1 MFSITTELPIYYSVL
16 CILLGVIYAYFLYR
30 KNRFFS
36 KKLTTVLFVFRALV
50 VSVLFFLL
58 LNPLSSVTET
68 IEERP
73 IIILSQDAS
82 VSTSSDSSD
91 YQNLINLK
99 NKLSSDF
106 DVITYNYSDQIKEG
120 FTTDKTGNST
130 NISHLLDEVDLKYS
144 GRNLTGVVLSW
155 DGLYNQ
161 GSNPLSHKIAKSI
174 PFYTIPLGDTSV
186 LKDVRISEIQHN
198 EISFLGNTAP
208 VKVNIQTEKCKGEY
222 ITIKLFS
229 EWKLIESKKIKINSN
244 SEFIKTNFTIKN
256 SSLGLHK
263 YKVVVSSVS
272 NEKSIENNSRSFY
285 VEVLDSKYKIL
296 ILYDAIHPDISAI
309 KSVLDKNKNYEIEKE
324 KLSEFNSNYD
334 KYNLVIYFAFSD
346 NKLEK
351 LEKLKSSDVSLLL
364 LVGPNSVSKL
374 NYLYPSGKVV
384 GKNKSQEVTASYNAD
399 FSKFN
404 VSTNL
409 QNYLTD
415 LPPLLAPFGTYNQ
428 SLTSEIVLY
437 QKIGLYTTEKPLIIV
452 DNNSEKKYSV
462 VYSEGLW
469 KWKINDRNNNNLH
482 QNFDELFSKI
492 AQFLLIKEDKSRF
505 RINYDKKIIQG
516 KDMNFFAEY
525 YNENYELNN
534 EKDVSLHIKNKDGV
548 IDDYVF
554 SKNTNSSYFL
564 KVSSRSEG
572 SYSFTAK
579 YNNSEQI
586 VKGEFTILPKQ
597 IESKTNTANHQIL
610 YQLSTESNAHM
621 FDNFNADQIVDTLKN
636 NPLNKTLLHTSEK
649 VKSVINIKWILILIL
664 LFILIEMVV
673 RRYNG
678 TY

>member
-16 CILLGVIYAYFLYR
+16 CILLGVVYAYFLYR
-30 KNRFFS
+30 RNKFLS
-36 KKLTTVLFVFRALV
+36 KKLTALLFVFRALV
-50 VSVLFFLL
+50 VSVLSFLL
-58 LNPLSSVTET
+58 LNPLSSVTNT
-68 IEERP
+68 IEKRP
-73 IIILSQDAS
+73 IIILAQDAS
-82 VSTSSDSSD
+82 FSTFSDSSD

-120 FTTDKTGNST
+120 FTTDKTGSST
-130 NISHLLDEVDLKYS
+130 NISQLLEEVDLKYS

-309 KSVLDKNKNYEIEKE
+309 KSVLDKNKNYEIVKE

-346 NKLEK
+346 NKLEE

-374 NYLYPSGKVV
+374 NYLYPSGKIV
-384 GKNKSQEVTASYNAD
+384 GKNKSQEVTASYNSD

-428 SLTSEIVLY
+428 SLTSEIILY

-469 KWKINDRNNNNLH
+469 KWKINDRNDNNLH
-482 QNFDELFSKI
+482 QNFDELFSKM

-534 EKDVSLHIKNKDGV
+534 EKDVSLHIRNKDGV

-564 KVSSRSEG
+564 KLSSRSEG

>member
-73 IIILSQDAS
+73 IIILAQDAS
-82 VSTSSDSSD
+82 VSTSLDSSD

-120 FTTDKTGNST
+120 FTTDKTGSST
-130 NISHLLDEVDLKYS
+130 NISQLLDEVDLKHS

-186 LKDVRISEIQHN
+186 LKDVRISDIQHN

-229 EWKLIESKKIKINSN
+229 EGKLIESKKLKINSN
-244 SEFIKTNFTIKN
+244 SEFVKTDFTIKN

-428 SLTSEIVLY
+428 SLNSEIVLY

-548 IDDYVF
+548 IYDYVF

-564 KVSSRSEG
+564 RVSSLSEG
-572 SYSFTAK
+572 SYSFIAE

-597 IESKTNTANHQIL
+597 IESKISTANHQIL
-610 YQLSTESNAHM
+610 YQLSTESNAQM
-621 FDNFNADQIVDTLKN
+621 FDDFNIDQIVETLKN

>member
-68 IEERP
+68 IDERP

-82 VSTSSDSSD
+82 VSTSLDSSD

-106 DVITYNYSDQIKEG
+106 DVITYNYSDQINEG
-120 FTTDKTGNST
+120 FTTDKTGSST
-130 NISHLLDEVDLKYS
+130 NISQLLDEIDLKYS

-229 EWKLIESKKIKINSN
+229 EEKLIERKKLKITSN
-244 SEFIKTNFTIKN
+244 SEFFKTDFTIKN

-285 VEVLDSKYKIL
+285 VEVLDSKYNIL

-324 KLSEFNSNYD
+324 KISNFNSNYD

-351 LEKLKSSDVSLLL
+351 LEKIKSSDVSLLL

-374 NYLYPSGKVV
+374 NYLYPSGKVD

-437 QKIGLYTTEKPLIIV
+437 QKIGLYNTEKPLIIV

-516 KDMNFFAEY
+516 KEMNFFAEY

-534 EKDVSLHIKNKDGV
+534 DKEVSLHIKNKDGV
-548 IDDYVF
+548 IYDYVF

-564 KVSSRSEG
+564 IVSSLSED
-572 SYSFTAK
+572 SYSFIAK

-597 IESKTNTANHQIL
+597 IESKISTANHQIL
-610 YQLSTESNAHM
+610 YQLSTESNAYM
-621 FDNFNADQIVDTLKN
+621 FDKFNTDQIVETLKN

>member
-16 CILLGVIYAYFLYR
+16 CILLGVVYAYFLYR
-30 KNRFFS
+30 RNKFLS
-36 KKLTTVLFVFRALV
+36 KKLTALLFVFRALV
-50 VSVLFFLL
+50 VSVLSFLL
-58 LNPLSSVTET
+58 LNPLSSVTNT
-68 IEERP
+68 IEKRP
-73 IIILSQDAS
+73 IIILAQDAS
-82 VSTSSDSSD
+82 FSTFSDSSD

-161 GSNPLSHKIAKSI
+161 GSNPLSHKISKSI

-309 KSVLDKNKNYEIEKE
+309 KSVLDKNKNYEIVKE

-346 NKLEK
+346 NKLEE

-374 NYLYPSGKVV
+374 NYLYPSGKIV
-384 GKNKSQEVTASYNAD
+384 GKNKSQEVTASYNSD

-428 SLTSEIVLY
+428 SLTSEIILY

-469 KWKINDRNNNNLH
+469 KWKINDRNDNNLH
-482 QNFDELFSKI
+482 QNFDELFSKM

-548 IDDYVF
+548 IYDYVF

-564 KVSSRSEG
+564 RVSSLSEG
-572 SYSFTAK
+572 SYNFTAK

-597 IESKTNTANHQIL
+597 IESKINTANHQIL
-610 YQLSTESNAHM
+610 YQLSTESNAQM
-621 FDNFNADQIVDTLKN
+621 FDNFNTDQIVDTLKN

>member
-16 CILLGVIYAYFLYR
+16 CILLGVVYAYFLYR
-30 KNRFFS
+30 RNKFLS
-36 KKLTTVLFVFRALV
+36 KKLTALLFVFRALV
-50 VSVLFFLL
+50 VSVLSFLL
-58 LNPLSSVTET
+58 LNPLSSVTNT
-68 IEERP
+68 IEKRP
-73 IIILSQDAS
+73 IIILAQDAS
-82 VSTSSDSSD
+82 FSTFSDSSD

-309 KSVLDKNKNYEIEKE
+309 KSVLDKNKNYEIVKE

-346 NKLEK
+346 NKLEE

-374 NYLYPSGKVV
+374 NYLYPSGKIV
-384 GKNKSQEVTASYNAD
+384 GKNKSQEVTASYNSD

-428 SLTSEIVLY
+428 SLTSEIILY

-469 KWKINDRNNNNLH
+469 KWKINDRNDNNLH
-482 QNFDELFSKI
+482 QNFDELFSKM

-516 KDMNFFAEY
+516 KEMNFFAEY
-525 YNENYELNN
+525 YNENYEL
-534 EKDVSLHIKNKDGV
+534 
-548 IDDYVF
+548 
-554 SKNTNSSYFL
+554 
-564 KVSSRSEG
+564 
-572 SYSFTAK
+572 
-579 YNNSEQI
+579 
-586 VKGEFTILPKQ
+586 
-597 IESKTNTANHQIL
+597 
-610 YQLSTESNAHM
+610 
-621 FDNFNADQIVDTLKN
+621 
-636 NPLNKTLLHTSEK
+636 
-649 VKSVINIKWILILIL
+649 
-664 LFILIEMVV
+664 
-673 RRYNG
+673 
-678 TY
+678 

>member
-1 MFSITTELPIYYSVL
+1 
-16 CILLGVIYAYFLYR
+16 
-30 KNRFFS
+30 
-36 KKLTTVLFVFRALV
+36 
-50 VSVLFFLL
+50 
-58 LNPLSSVTET
+58 
-68 IEERP
+68 
-73 IIILSQDAS
+73 
-82 VSTSSDSSD
+82 
-91 YQNLINLK
+91 
-99 NKLSSDF
+99 
-106 DVITYNYSDQIKEG
+106 
-120 FTTDKTGNST
+120 
-130 NISHLLDEVDLKYS
+130 
-144 GRNLTGVVLSW
+144 
-155 DGLYNQ
+155 
-161 GSNPLSHKIAKSI
+161 
-174 PFYTIPLGDTSV
+174 
-186 LKDVRISEIQHN
+186 
-198 EISFLGNTAP
+198 
-208 VKVNIQTEKCKGEY
+208 
-222 ITIKLFS
+222 
-229 EWKLIESKKIKINSN
+229 
-244 SEFIKTNFTIKN
+244 
-256 SSLGLHK
+256 
-263 YKVVVSSVS
+263 
-272 NEKSIENNSRSFY
+272 
-285 VEVLDSKYKIL
+285 
-296 ILYDAIHPDISAI
+296 DISAI

-324 KLSEFNSNYD
+324 KLSDFNSNYD

-364 LVGPNSVSKL
+364 LVGPNSVSTL

-384 GKNKSQEVTASYNAD
+384 GKNKNQEVTASYNTD

-415 LPPLLAPFGTYNQ
+415 LPPLLAPFGDYNQ
-428 SLTSEIVLY
+428 SLTSEILLY
-437 QKIGLYTTEKPLIIV
+437 QKIGLYTTAKPLIIV
-452 DNNSEKKYSV
+452 DNNSERKYSV

-469 KWKINDRNNNNLH
+469 KWKINDRNDNNLH
-482 QNFDELFSKI
+482 QNFEELFSKI
-492 AQFLLIKEDKSRF
+492 TQFLLIKEDKSRF

-621 FDNFNADQIVDTLKN
+621 FDDFNTDQIVDTLKN

>member
-120 FTTDKTGNST
+120 FTTDKTGSST
-130 NISHLLDEVDLKYS
+130 NISQLLDEVDLKYS

-186 LKDVRISEIQHN
+186 LKDVRISDIQHN

-229 EWKLIESKKIKINSN
+229 EGKLIESNKIKINSN

-272 NEKSIENNSRSFY
+272 NEKSIENNSRSLY
-285 VEVLDSKYKIL
+285 VVVLDSKYKIL

-324 KLSEFNSNYD
+324 KLSDFNSNYD

-351 LEKLKSSDVSLLL
+351 LERLKKSDVSLLL

-374 NYLYPSGKVV
+374 NYLYPSGKIV
-384 GKNKSQEVTASYNAD
+384 GKNKSQEVTASYNSD

-415 LPPLLAPFGTYNQ
+415 LPPILAPFGTYNQ
-428 SLTSEIVLY
+428 SLTSEIILY

-469 KWKINDRNNNNLH
+469 KWKINDRNDNNLH

-516 KDMNFFAEY
+516 KDMNFFSEY

-548 IDDYVF
+548 IYDYVF

-564 KVSSRSEG
+564 KVSSLLEG

-597 IESKTNTANHQIL
+597 IESKISTANHQIL

-621 FDNFNADQIVDTLKN
+621 FDNFNTDQIVDTLKN

>member
-82 VSTSSDSSD
+82 VSTSLDSSD

-106 DVITYNYSDQIKEG
+106 DVITYNYSDQINEG
-120 FTTDKTGNST
+120 FTTDKTGSST
-130 NISHLLDEVDLKYS
+130 NISQLLDEIDLKYS

-229 EWKLIESKKIKINSN
+229 EEKLIERKKLKITSN
-244 SEFIKTNFTIKN
+244 SEFFKTDFTIKN

-285 VEVLDSKYKIL
+285 VEVLDSKYNIL

-324 KLSEFNSNYD
+324 KISNFNSNYD

-351 LEKLKSSDVSLLL
+351 LEKIKSSDVSLLL

-374 NYLYPSGKVV
+374 NYLYPSGKVD

-437 QKIGLYTTEKPLIIV
+437 QKIGLYNTEKPLIIV

-516 KDMNFFAEY
+516 KEMNFFAEY

-534 EKDVSLHIKNKDGV
+534 DKEVSLHIKNKDGV
-548 IDDYVF
+548 IYDYVF

-564 KVSSRSEG
+564 IVSSLSEG
-572 SYSFTAK
+572 SYSFIAK

-597 IESKTNTANHQIL
+597 IESKISTANHQIL
-610 YQLSTESNAHM
+610 YQLSTESNAYM
-621 FDNFNADQIVDTLKN
+621 FDKFNTDQIVETLKN

>member
-73 IIILSQDAS
+73 IIILAQDAS
-82 VSTSSDSSD
+82 VSTSLDSSD

-120 FTTDKTGNST
+120 FTTDKTGSST
-130 NISHLLDEVDLKYS
+130 NISQLLDEVDLKHS

-229 EWKLIESKKIKINSN
+229 EEKLIEHKKLKINSN
-244 SEFIKTNFTIKN
+244 SEFVKTDFTIKN

-324 KLSEFNSNYD
+324 KLSDFNSNYD

-415 LPPLLAPFGTYNQ
+415 LPPLLSPFGTYNQ
-428 SLTSEIVLY
+428 SLNSEIVLY

-469 KWKINDRNNNNLH
+469 KWKINDRNDNNLH

-548 IDDYVF
+548 IYDYVF

-564 KVSSRSEG
+564 RVSSLSEG
-572 SYSFTAK
+572 SYSFIAE

-597 IESKTNTANHQIL
+597 IESKISTANHQIL

-621 FDNFNADQIVDTLKN
+621 FDNFNTDQIVDTLKN

>member
-16 CILLGVIYAYFLYR
+16 CILLGVVYAYFLYR
-30 KNRFFS
+30 RNKFLS
-36 KKLTTVLFVFRALV
+36 KKLTALLFVFRALV
-50 VSVLFFLL
+50 VSVLSFLL
-58 LNPLSSVTET
+58 LNPLSSVTNT
-68 IEERP
+68 IEKRP
-73 IIILSQDAS
+73 IIILAQDAS
-82 VSTSSDSSD
+82 FSTFSDSSD

-285 VEVLDSKYKIL
+285 VEVLDSKYKTL

-374 NYLYPSGKVV
+374 NYLYPSGKIV
-384 GKNKSQEVTASYNAD
+384 GKNKSQEVTASYNSD

-428 SLTSEIVLY
+428 SLTSEIILY

-469 KWKINDRNNNNLH
+469 KWKINDRNDNNLH
-482 QNFDELFSKI
+482 QNFDELFSKM

-516 KDMNFFAEY
+516 KEMNFFAEY

-534 EKDVSLHIKNKDGV
+534 DKEVSLHIKNKDGV
-548 IDDYVF
+548 IYDYVF

-564 KVSSRSEG
+564 KVSSLLEG

-597 IESKTNTANHQIL
+597 IESKISTANHQIL
-610 YQLSTESNAHM
+610 YQLSTESNAQM
-621 FDNFNADQIVDTLKN
+621 FDDFNTDQIVNTLKN

-664 LFILIEMVV
+664 LFISIEMVV

>member
-30 KNRFFS
+30 KNKFFS
-36 KKLTTVLFVFRALV
+36 KKLTTVLFIFRALV
-50 VSVLFFLL
+50 VSVLSFLL

-73 IIILSQDAS
+73 IIILAQDAS
-82 VSTSSDSSD
+82 FSTSSDSSD

-120 FTTDKTGNST
+120 FTTDKTGSST
-130 NISHLLDEVDLKYS
+130 NISQLLDEVDLKYS

-229 EWKLIESKKIKINSN
+229 EGKLIESKKIKINSN

-346 NKLEK
+346 NKLEE

-374 NYLYPSGKVV
+374 NYLYPSGKIV
-384 GKNKSQEVTASYNAD
+384 GKNKSQEVTASYNSD

-428 SLTSEIVLY
+428 SLNSEIVLY
-437 QKIGLYTTEKPLIIV
+437 QKVGLYSTEKPLIIV

-469 KWKINDRNNNNLH
+469 KWKINDRNDNNLH

-534 EKDVSLHIKNKDGV
+534 NKEVSLHIKNKDGV
-548 IDDYVF
+548 IYDYVF

-564 KVSSRSEG
+564 RVSSLSEG
-572 SYSFTAK
+572 FYSFIAK

-597 IESKTNTANHQIL
+597 IESKISTANHQIL

-621 FDNFNADQIVDTLKN
+621 FDNFNTDQIVDTLKN

>member
-1 MFSITTELPIYYSVL
+1 MFSITTELPIYYSLL
-16 CILLGVIYAYFLYR
+16 CILLGVLYAYFLYR
-30 KNRFFS
+30 KNQFFS
-36 KKLTTVLFVFRALV
+36 KQLTTVLFIFRALV

-82 VSTSSDSSD
+82 VSTSSDSFD

-106 DVITYNYSDQIKEG
+106 EVITYNYSDQIKEG
-120 FTTDKTGNST
+120 FTTDKTGTST
-130 NISHLLDEVDLKYS
+130 NVSQLLDEVDLKYS
-144 GRNLTGVVLSW
+144 GRNLAGVVLSW

-186 LKDVRISEIQHN
+186 LKDVRISEIQYN

-229 EWKLIESKKIKINSN
+229 EGKLIESKKLKINSN

-256 SSLGLHK
+256 SSLGLNK

-296 ILYDAIHPDISAI
+296 ILYDAIHPDIASV

-415 LPPLLAPFGTYNQ
+415 LPPLLSPFGTYNK
-428 SLTSEIVLY
+428 SLTSEIILH

-469 KWKINDRNNNNLH
+469 KWKINDRNDNNLH

-505 RINYDKKIIQG
+505 RVNYDKKIIQG
-516 KDMNFFAEY
+516 KDMNFFSEY

-548 IDDYVF
+548 IYDYVF

-564 KVSSRSEG
+564 KVSSLSEG
-572 SYSFTAK
+572 SYNFTAK

-586 VKGEFTILPKQ
+586 IKGEFTILPKK
-597 IESKTNTANHQIL
+597 IESKINTANHQIL
-610 YQLSTESNAHM
+610 YQLSAESNAQM
-621 FDNFNADQIVDTLKN
+621 FDDFNTDQIVDTLKN

-649 VKSVINIKWILILIL
+649 VKSVINIKLILIIIL

>member
-120 FTTDKTGNST
+120 FTIDKTGSST
-130 NISHLLDEVDLKYS
+130 NISQLLDEVDLKYS

-229 EWKLIESKKIKINSN
+229 EGKLIERKKLKINSN
-244 SEFIKTNFTIKN
+244 SEFVKTDFIIKN

-324 KLSEFNSNYD
+324 KLSDFNSNYD

-374 NYLYPSGKVV
+374 NYLYPSGKIV
-384 GKNKSQEVTASYNAD
+384 GKNKSQEVTSSYNAD

-534 EKDVSLHIKNKDGV
+534 DKEVSLHIKNKDGV
-548 IDDYVF
+548 LYDYLF

-564 KVSSRSEG
+564 RVSSLSEG
-572 SYSFTAK
+572 SYNFTAK
-579 YNNSEQI
+579 HNNSEQI

-610 YQLSTESNAHM
+610 YQLSTESNAQM
-621 FDNFNADQIVDTLKN
+621 FDDFNIDQIVDILKN

-678 TY
+678 AY

>member
-82 VSTSSDSSD
+82 VSTSLDSSD

-106 DVITYNYSDQIKEG
+106 DVITYNYSDQINEG
-120 FTTDKTGNST
+120 FTTDKTGSST
-130 NISHLLDEVDLKYS
+130 NISQLLDEIDLKYS

-229 EWKLIESKKIKINSN
+229 EEKLIESKKLKITSN
-244 SEFIKTNFTIKN
+244 SEFFKTDFTIKN

-285 VEVLDSKYKIL
+285 VEVLDSKYNIL

-324 KLSEFNSNYD
+324 KISNFNSNYD

-351 LEKLKSSDVSLLL
+351 LEKIKSSDVSLLL

-374 NYLYPSGKVV
+374 NYLYPSGKVD

-437 QKIGLYTTEKPLIIV
+437 QKIGLYNTEKPLIIV

-516 KDMNFFAEY
+516 KEMNFFAEY

-534 EKDVSLHIKNKDGV
+534 DKEVSLHIKNKDGV
-548 IDDYVF
+548 IYDYVF

-564 KVSSRSEG
+564 IVSSLSEG
-572 SYSFTAK
+572 SYSFIAK

-597 IESKTNTANHQIL
+597 IESKISTANHQIL
-610 YQLSTESNAHM
+610 YQLSTESNAYM
-621 FDNFNADQIVDTLKN
+621 FDKFNTDQIVETLKN

>member
-30 KNRFFS
+30 KNRFFN

-106 DVITYNYSDQIKEG
+106 DVITYNYSDQLKEG
-120 FTTDKTGNST
+120 FTTDKTGSST
-130 NISHLLDEVDLKYS
+130 NISQLLDEVDLKYS
-144 GRNLTGVVLSW
+144 ERNLTGVVLSS

-161 GSNPLSHKIAKSI
+161 GSNPLFHKIAKSV

-208 VKVNIQTEKCKGEY
+208 VQVNIQTEKCKGEN

-229 EWKLIESKKIKINSN
+229 EGKLIESKKLKINSN

-256 SSLGLHK
+256 RSLGLHK

-272 NEKSIENNSRSFY
+272 NEKSIENNSRYFY

-324 KLSEFNSNYD
+324 KLSDFNSNYD

-384 GKNKSQEVTASYNAD
+384 GKNKNQEVTASYNTD

-415 LPPLLAPFGTYNQ
+415 LPPLLAPFGDYNQ
-428 SLTSEIVLY
+428 SLTSEILLY
-437 QKIGLYTTEKPLIIV
+437 QKIGLYTTAKPLIIV
-452 DNNSEKKYSV
+452 DNNSERKYSV

-469 KWKINDRNNNNLH
+469 KWKINDRNDNNLH
-482 QNFDELFSKI
+482 QNFEELFSKI
-492 AQFLLIKEDKSRF
+492 TQFLLIKEDKSRF

-516 KDMNFFAEY
+516 KDMNLFAEY

-621 FDNFNADQIVDTLKN
+621 FDDFNTDQIVDTLKN

>member
-1 MFSITTELPIYYSVL
+1 MFSITTESPIYYSVL

-30 KNRFFS
+30 KNKFFS

-73 IIILSQDAS
+73 IIILAQDAS

-120 FTTDKTGNST
+120 FTTDKTGSST
-130 NISHLLDEVDLKYS
+130 NISQLLDAVDLKYFR
-144 GRNLTGVVLSW
+144 RNLIGVVLSW

-229 EWKLIESKKIKINSN
+229 EEKLIERKKLKINSN

-272 NEKSIENNSRSFY
+272 NEKSVDNNSRSFY
-285 VEVLDSKYKIL
+285 VEVLDTRYKIL

-309 KSVLDKNKNYEIEKE
+309 KSVLDKNKNYEIEKD
-324 KLSEFNSNYD
+324 KLSDFNSNYD

-374 NYLYPSGKVV
+374 NYLYPSGNVV
-384 GKNKSQEVTASYNAD
+384 GKNKNQEVTASYNDD

-404 VSTNL
+404 VSTHL
-409 QNYLTD
+409 QKYLTD
-415 LPPLLAPFGTYNQ
+415 LPPLLAPFGTYNK
-428 SLTSEIVLY
+428 SLTSEIVLH
-437 QKIGLYTTEKPLIIV
+437 QKIGLVPTKKPLIIV

-469 KWKINDRNNNNLH
+469 KWKINDRNDNNLH

-492 AQFLLIKEDKSRF
+492 TQFLLIKEDKSRF

-564 KVSSRSEG
+564 KVSSRLEG

-610 YQLSTESNAHM
+610 YQLATESNAHM
-621 FDNFNADQIVDTLKN
+621 FDDFNTDQIVDTLKD

>member
-1 MFSITTELPIYYSVL
+1 
-16 CILLGVIYAYFLYR
+16 
-30 KNRFFS
+30 
-36 KKLTTVLFVFRALV
+36 
-50 VSVLFFLL
+50 
-58 LNPLSSVTET
+58 
-68 IEERP
+68 RP

-82 VSTSSDSSD
+82 VSTSLDSSD

-106 DVITYNYSDQIKEG
+106 DVITYNYSDQINEG
-120 FTTDKTGNST
+120 FTTDKTGSST
-130 NISHLLDEVDLKYS
+130 NISQLLDEIDLKYS

-229 EWKLIESKKIKINSN
+229 EEKLIERKKLKITSN
-244 SEFIKTNFTIKN
+244 SEFFKTDFTIKN

-285 VEVLDSKYKIL
+285 VEVLDSKYNIL

-324 KLSEFNSNYD
+324 KISNFNSNYD

-374 NYLYPSGKVV
+374 NYLYPSGKVD

-437 QKIGLYTTEKPLIIV
+437 QKIGLYNTEKPLIIV

-516 KDMNFFAEY
+516 KEMNFFAEY

-534 EKDVSLHIKNKDGV
+534 DKEVSLHIKNKDGV
-548 IDDYVF
+548 IYDYVF

-564 KVSSRSEG
+564 IVSSLSEG
-572 SYSFTAK
+572 SYSFIAK

-597 IESKTNTANHQIL
+597 IESKISTANHQIL

-621 FDNFNADQIVDTLKN
+621 FDKFNTDQIVETIKN

>member
-1 MFSITTELPIYYSVL
+1 M
-16 CILLGVIYAYFLYR
+16 
-30 KNRFFS
+30 
-36 KKLTTVLFVFRALV
+36 
-50 VSVLFFLL
+50 
-58 LNPLSSVTET
+58 
-68 IEERP
+68 
-73 IIILSQDAS
+73 
-82 VSTSSDSSD
+82 
-91 YQNLINLK
+91 
-99 NKLSSDF
+99 
-106 DVITYNYSDQIKEG
+106 
-120 FTTDKTGNST
+120 
-130 NISHLLDEVDLKYS
+130 LDT
-144 GRNLTGVVLSW
+144 R
-155 DGLYNQ
+155 
-161 GSNPLSHKIAKSI
+161 
-174 PFYTIPLGDTSV
+174 
-186 LKDVRISEIQHN
+186 
-198 EISFLGNTAP
+198 
-208 VKVNIQTEKCKGEY
+208 
-222 ITIKLFS
+222 
-229 EWKLIESKKIKINSN
+229 
-244 SEFIKTNFTIKN
+244 
-256 SSLGLHK
+256 
-263 YKVVVSSVS
+263 
-272 NEKSIENNSRSFY
+272 
-285 VEVLDSKYKIL
+285 YKIL

-309 KSVLDKNKNYEIEKE
+309 KSDLDKNKDYEIEKE
-324 KLSEFNSNYD
+324 KLSDFNSNYD
-334 KYNLVIYFAFSD
+334 KYNLVIYFAFSE

-384 GKNKSQEVTASYNAD
+384 GKNKSQEVTSSYNTD

-409 QNYLTD
+409 QKYLTD
-415 LPPLLAPFGTYNQ
+415 LPPLLAPFGTYNK
-428 SLTSEIVLY
+428 SLTSEIVLH
-437 QKIGLYTTEKPLIIV
+437 QKIGLVPTKKPLIIV

-469 KWKINDRNNNNLH
+469 KWKINDRNDNNLH

-534 EKDVSLHIKNKDGV
+534 NKEVSLHIKNKDGV
-548 IDDYVF
+548 IYDYVF

-564 KVSSRSEG
+564 KLSSRSEG

-610 YQLSTESNAHM
+610 YQLSTESNAQM
-621 FDNFNADQIVDTLKN
+621 FDDFNTDQIVSTLKN

-649 VKSVINIKWILILIL
+649 VESVINIKWILILIL

>member
-30 KNRFFS
+30 KNKFFS

-73 IIILSQDAS
+73 IIILAQDAS
-82 VSTSSDSSD
+82 FSTSSDSSD

-120 FTTDKTGNST
+120 FTTDKTGSST
-130 NISHLLDEVDLKYS
+130 NISQLLDEVDLKYFR
-144 GRNLTGVVLSW
+144 RNLTGVVLSW

-229 EWKLIESKKIKINSN
+229 EEKLIEHKKLKINSN
-244 SEFIKTNFTIKN
+244 SEFVKTDFTIKN

-324 KLSEFNSNYD
+324 KLSDFNSNYD

-516 KDMNFFAEY
+516 KDMNFFSEY

-534 EKDVSLHIKNKDGV
+534 DKEVSLHIKNKDGV
-548 IDDYVF
+548 IYDYVF

-564 KVSSRSEG
+564 RVSSLSEG
-572 SYSFTAK
+572 SYSFIAK
-579 YNNSEQI
+579 YNNSKQI

-597 IESKTNTANHQIL
+597 IESKISTANHQIL

-621 FDNFNADQIVDTLKN
+621 FDNFNTDQIVDTLKN

>member
-30 KNRFFS
+30 KNKFFS
-36 KKLTTVLFVFRALV
+36 KKLTAILFIFRALV
-50 VSVLFFLL
+50 VYVLAFLL
-58 LNPLSSVTET
+58 LNPLSSVTNT

-73 IIILSQDAS
+73 IIILAQDAS
-82 VSTSSDSSD
+82 VSTFSDSSD

-120 FTTDKTGNST
+120 FTTDKTGIST
-130 NISHLLDEVDLKYS
+130 NISQILDEVDLKYS

-198 EISFLGNTAP
+198 EISFLGNTSP
-208 VKVNIQTEKCKGEY
+208 VKVNIQTEKCKGEN

-229 EWKLIESKKIKINSN
+229 EGKLIESKKLKINSN
-244 SEFIKTNFTIKN
+244 SEFIKTNFIIKN

-285 VEVLDSKYKIL
+285 VEVLDTRYKIL

-309 KSVLDKNKNYEIEKE
+309 KSVLDKNKDYEIEKE

-374 NYLYPSGKVV
+374 NYLYPSGKVD
-384 GKNKSQEVTASYNAD
+384 GKNKSQEVTASYNTN

-437 QKIGLYTTEKPLIIV
+437 QKIGLYDTEKPLIIV

-469 KWKINDRNNNNLH
+469 KWKINDRNDNNLH
-482 QNFDELFSKI
+482 HNFDELFSNI

-516 KDMNFFAEY
+516 NEMNFFAEY

-534 EKDVSLHIKNKDGV
+534 DKEVSLHIKNKDGV
-548 IDDYVF
+548 IYDYVF

-564 KVSSRSEG
+564 KVSSLLEG

-597 IESKTNTANHQIL
+597 IESKINTANHQIL
-610 YQLSTESNAHM
+610 YQLSTESNAQM
-621 FDNFNADQIVDTLKN
+621 FDDFNTDQIVDTLKN

>member
-1 MFSITTELPIYYSVL
+1 M
-16 CILLGVIYAYFLYR
+16 
-30 KNRFFS
+30 
-36 KKLTTVLFVFRALV
+36 
-50 VSVLFFLL
+50 
-58 LNPLSSVTET
+58 
-68 IEERP
+68 
-73 IIILSQDAS
+73 
-82 VSTSSDSSD
+82 
-91 YQNLINLK
+91 
-99 NKLSSDF
+99 
-106 DVITYNYSDQIKEG
+106 
-120 FTTDKTGNST
+120 
-130 NISHLLDEVDLKYS
+130 
-144 GRNLTGVVLSW
+144 
-155 DGLYNQ
+155 
-161 GSNPLSHKIAKSI
+161 
-174 PFYTIPLGDTSV
+174 
-186 LKDVRISEIQHN
+186 
-198 EISFLGNTAP
+198 
-208 VKVNIQTEKCKGEY
+208 
-222 ITIKLFS
+222 
-229 EWKLIESKKIKINSN
+229 
-244 SEFIKTNFTIKN
+244 
-256 SSLGLHK
+256 
-263 YKVVVSSVS
+263 
-272 NEKSIENNSRSFY
+272 
-285 VEVLDSKYKIL
+285 DSKYNIL

-324 KLSEFNSNYD
+324 KISNFNSNYD

-351 LEKLKSSDVSLLL
+351 LEKINSSDVSLLL

-374 NYLYPSGKVV
+374 NYLYPSGKVD

-437 QKIGLYTTEKPLIIV
+437 QKIGLYNTEKPLIIV

-516 KDMNFFAEY
+516 KEMNFFAEY

-534 EKDVSLHIKNKDGV
+534 DKEVSLHIKNKDGV
-548 IDDYVF
+548 IYDYVF

-564 KVSSRSEG
+564 IVSSLSED
-572 SYSFTAK
+572 SYSFIAK

-597 IESKTNTANHQIL
+597 IESKISTANHQIL
-610 YQLSTESNAHM
+610 YQLSTESNAYM
-621 FDNFNADQIVDTLKN
+621 FDKFNTDQIVETLKN

>member
-16 CILLGVIYAYFLYR
+16 CILLGVVYAYFLYR
-30 KNRFFS
+30 RNKFLS
-36 KKLTTVLFVFRALV
+36 KKLTALLFVFRALV
-50 VSVLFFLL
+50 VSVLSFLL
-58 LNPLSSVTET
+58 LNPLSSVTNT
-68 IEERP
+68 IEKRP
-73 IIILSQDAS
+73 IIILAQDAS
-82 VSTSSDSSD
+82 FSTFSDSSD

-309 KSVLDKNKNYEIEKE
+309 KSVLDKNKNYEIVKE

-346 NKLEK
+346 NKLEE

-374 NYLYPSGKVV
+374 NYLYPSGKIV
-384 GKNKSQEVTASYNAD
+384 GKNKSQEVTASYNSD

-428 SLTSEIVLY
+428 SLTSEIILY

-482 QNFDELFSKI
+482 QNFDELFSKM

-516 KDMNFFAEY
+516 KEMNFFAEY

-564 KVSSRSEG
+564 KLSSRSEG

>member
-68 IEERP
+68 IDERP

-82 VSTSSDSSD
+82 VSTSLDSSD

-106 DVITYNYSDQIKEG
+106 DVITYNYSDQINEG
-120 FTTDKTGNST
+120 FTTDKTGSST
-130 NISHLLDEVDLKYS
+130 NISQLLDEIDLKYS

-229 EWKLIESKKIKINSN
+229 EEKLIERKKLKITSN
-244 SEFIKTNFTIKN
+244 SEFFKTDFTIKN

-285 VEVLDSKYKIL
+285 VEVLDSKYNIL

-324 KLSEFNSNYD
+324 KISNFNSNYD

-351 LEKLKSSDVSLLL
+351 LEKIKSSDVSLLL

-374 NYLYPSGKVV
+374 NYLYPSGKVD

-437 QKIGLYTTEKPLIIV
+437 QKIGLYNTEKQLIIV

-516 KDMNFFAEY
+516 KEMNFFAEY

-534 EKDVSLHIKNKDGV
+534 DKEVSLHIKNKDGV
-548 IDDYVF
+548 IYDYVF

-564 KVSSRSEG
+564 IVSSLSED
-572 SYSFTAK
+572 SYSFIAK

-597 IESKTNTANHQIL
+597 IESKISTANHQIL
-610 YQLSTESNAHM
+610 YQLSTESNAYM
-621 FDNFNADQIVDTLKN
+621 FDKFNTDQIVETLKN

>member
-16 CILLGVIYAYFLYR
+16 CILLGVVYAYFLYR
-30 KNRFFS
+30 RNKFLS
-36 KKLTTVLFVFRALV
+36 KKLTALLFVFRALV
-50 VSVLFFLL
+50 VSVLSFLL
-58 LNPLSSVTET
+58 LNPLSSVTNT
-68 IEERP
+68 IEKRP
-73 IIILSQDAS
+73 IIILAQDAS
-82 VSTSSDSSD
+82 FSTFSDSSD

-309 KSVLDKNKNYEIEKE
+309 KSVLDKNKNYEIVKE

-346 NKLEK
+346 NTLEK

-374 NYLYPSGKVV
+374 NYLYPSGKIV
-384 GKNKSQEVTASYNAD
+384 GKNKSQEVTASYNSD

-428 SLTSEIVLY
+428 SLTSEIILY

-469 KWKINDRNNNNLH
+469 KWKINDRNDNNLH
-482 QNFDELFSKI
+482 QNFDELFSKM

-534 EKDVSLHIKNKDGV
+534 EKDVSLHIRNKDGV

-564 KVSSRSEG
+564 KLSSRSEG

>member
-1 MFSITTELPIYYSVL
+1 MFSITTELPIYYSII
-16 CILLGVIYAYFLYR
+16 CILLGVVYAYFLYR
-30 KNRFFS
+30 RNKFLS
-36 KKLTTVLFVFRALV
+36 KKLTALLFVFRALV
-50 VSVLFFLL
+50 VSVLSFLL
-58 LNPLSSVTET
+58 LDPLSSVTNT
-68 IEERP
+68 IEEKP
-73 IIILSQDAS
+73 IIILAQDAS
-82 VSTSSDSSD
+82 VSTYLDSSD
-91 YQNLINLK
+91 YQNFINLK

-106 DVITYNYSDQIKEG
+106 DVIMYHYSDEIKRG
-120 FTTDKTGNST
+120 FTTEKTGSST
-130 NISHLLDEVDLKYS
+130 NISQLLDEVDLKYS
-144 GRNLTGVVLSW
+144 GRNLMGVVLSS

-161 GSNPLSHKIAKSI
+161 GSNPLFHKIAKSF
-174 PFYTIPLGDTSV
+174 PFYTVPLGDTSV

-229 EWKLIESKKIKINSN
+229 EGKLIERKKLKINSN
-244 SEFIKTNFTIKN
+244 SEFIKTDFTIKN

-272 NEKSIENNSRSFY
+272 NEKSIDNNSRSFY
-285 VEVLDSKYKIL
+285 VEVLDTRYKIL

-309 KSVLDKNKNYEIEKE
+309 KSVLDKNKDYEIEKE
-324 KLSEFNSNYD
+324 KLSGFNSNYD

-351 LEKLKSSDVSLLL
+351 LEKLKTSDVSLLL
-364 LVGPNSVSKL
+364 LIGSNSVSTL
-374 NYLYPSGKVV
+374 NYLYPAGKVV
-384 GKNKSQEVTASYNAD
+384 GSNKIQEVTASYNTN

-404 VSTNL
+404 VSPNL
-409 QNYLTD
+409 QNYLID
-415 LPPLLAPFGTYNQ
+415 LPPLLSPFGSYNQ
-428 SLTSEIVLY
+428 SLTSEILLY
-437 QKIGLYTTEKPLIIV
+437 QKIGMYSTEKPLIIL
-452 DNNSEKKYSV
+452 DNNSERKFSV
-462 VYSEGLW
+462 VYAEGLW
-469 KWKINDRNNNNLH
+469 KWKINDRDDNNLH
-482 QNFDELFSKI
+482 GNFDELFSKI

-505 RINYDKKIIQG
+505 RVNYDKKITQG

-534 EKDVSLHIKNKDGV
+534 EKDVSLHIKDQDGI

-564 KVSSRSEG
+564 KVSSLLEG

-579 YNNSEQI
+579 YNNSEQV

-597 IESKTNTANHQIL
+597 IESKINTANHQVL
-610 YQLSTESNAHM
+610 YQLSTESNAEM
-621 FDNFNADQIVDTLKN
+621 FNDFNIDDIVKTLKDS
-636 NPLNKTLLHTSEK
+636 PLNKTIFHTSDK
-649 VKSVINIKWILILIL
+649 VESLINQKWILILIL
-664 LFILIEMVV
+664 LFISIELVV

>member
-30 KNRFFS
+30 KNKFFS

-73 IIILSQDAS
+73 IIILAQDAS
-82 VSTSSDSSD
+82 VSTSLDSSD

-120 FTTDKTGNST
+120 FTTDKTGSST
-130 NISHLLDEVDLKYS
+130 NISQLLDEVDLKYS

-229 EWKLIESKKIKINSN
+229 EGKLIESKKLKINSN

-324 KLSEFNSNYD
+324 KLSDFNSNYD

-428 SLTSEIVLY
+428 SLNSEIVLY

-516 KDMNFFAEY
+516 KDMNFFSEY

-534 EKDVSLHIKNKDGV
+534 DKEVSLHIKNKDGV
-548 IDDYVF
+548 IYDYVF

-564 KVSSRSEG
+564 RVSSLSEG
-572 SYSFTAK
+572 SYSFIAE

-597 IESKTNTANHQIL
+597 IESKISTANHQIL

-621 FDNFNADQIVDTLKN
+621 FDNFNTDQIVDTLKN

>member
-16 CILLGVIYAYFLYR
+16 CILLGVVYAYFLYR
-30 KNRFFS
+30 RNKFLS
-36 KKLTTVLFVFRALV
+36 KKLTALLFVFRALV
-50 VSVLFFLL
+50 VSVLSFLL
-58 LNPLSSVTET
+58 LNPLSSVTNT
-68 IEERP
+68 IEKRP
-73 IIILSQDAS
+73 IIILAQDAS
-82 VSTSSDSSD
+82 FSTFSDSSD

-309 KSVLDKNKNYEIEKE
+309 KSVLDKNKNYEIVKE

-346 NKLEK
+346 NKLEE

-374 NYLYPSGKVV
+374 NYLYPSGKIV
-384 GKNKSQEVTASYNAD
+384 GKNKSQEVTASYNSD

-428 SLTSEIVLY
+428 SLTSEIILY

-469 KWKINDRNNNNLH
+469 KWKINDRNDNNLH
-482 QNFDELFSKI
+482 QNFDELFSKM

-534 EKDVSLHIKNKDGV
+534 EKDVSLHIRNKDGV

-564 KVSSRSEG
+564 KLSSRSEG

-597 IESKTNTANHQIL
+597 IESKISTANHQIL
-610 YQLSTESNAHM
+610 HQLSTESNAQM
-621 FDNFNADQIVDTLKN
+621 FDDFNIDQIVDTLKN
-636 NPLNKTLLHTSEK
+636 NPLNNTLLHTSEK

>member
-73 IIILSQDAS
+73 IIILAQDAS
-82 VSTSSDSSD
+82 FSTSSDSSD

-120 FTTDKTGNST
+120 LTTDKTGNST

-229 EWKLIESKKIKINSN
+229 EGKLIESKKIKINSN

-324 KLSEFNSNYD
+324 KLSDFNSNYD

-399 FSKFN
+399 FSTGVRLKIKC
-404 VSTNL
+404 
-409 QNYLTD
+409 
-415 LPPLLAPFGTYNQ
+415 
-428 SLTSEIVLY
+428 EICNG
-437 QKIGLYTTEKPLIIV
+437 IGC
-452 DNNSEKKYSV
+452 
-462 VYSEGLW
+462 
-469 KWKINDRNNNNLH
+469 
-482 QNFDELFSKI
+482 
-492 AQFLLIKEDKSRF
+492 
-505 RINYDKKIIQG
+505 
-516 KDMNFFAEY
+516 
-525 YNENYELNN
+525 
-534 EKDVSLHIKNKDGV
+534 
-548 IDDYVF
+548 ID
-554 SKNTNSSYFL
+554 
-564 KVSSRSEG
+564 
-572 SYSFTAK
+572 
-579 YNNSEQI
+579 
-586 VKGEFTILPKQ
+586 
-597 IESKTNTANHQIL
+597 
-610 YQLSTESNAHM
+610 
-621 FDNFNADQIVDTLKN
+621 
-636 NPLNKTLLHTSEK
+636 
-649 VKSVINIKWILILIL
+649 
-664 LFILIEMVV
+664 
-673 RRYNG
+673 
-678 TY
+678 

>member
-1 MFSITTELPIYYSVL
+1 MLIFYTGRIDFSVKNLPQYYLFFVHWW
-16 CILLGVIYAYFLYR
+16 FLYC
-30 KNRFFS
+30 FFS
-36 KKLTTVLFVFRALV
+36 CLILY
-50 VSVLFFLL
+50 LL
-58 LNPLSSVTET
+58 SET

-106 DVITYNYSDQIKEG
+106 DVITYNYSDQLKEG
-120 FTTDKTGNST
+120 FTTDKTGSST
-130 NISHLLDEVDLKYS
+130 NISQLLDEVDLKYS
-144 GRNLTGVVLSW
+144 ERNLTGVVLSW

-161 GSNPLSHKIAKSI
+161 GSNPLFHKIAKSV

-229 EWKLIESKKIKINSN
+229 EGKLIERKKLKINSN

-272 NEKSIENNSRSFY
+272 NEKSIENNSRYFY

-415 LPPLLAPFGTYNQ
+415 LPPLLAPFGDYNQ

-516 KDMNFFAEY
+516 KEMNFFAEY

-534 EKDVSLHIKNKDGV
+534 DKEVSLHIKNKDGV
-548 IDDYVF
+548 IYDYVF

-564 KVSSRSEG
+564 KVSSLLEG

-597 IESKTNTANHQIL
+597 IESKISTANHQIL
-610 YQLSTESNAHM
+610 HQLSTESNAQM
-621 FDNFNADQIVDTLKN
+621 FDDFNIDQIVDTLKN

>member
-16 CILLGVIYAYFLYR
+16 CILLGVVYAYFLYR
-30 KNRFFS
+30 RNKFLS
-36 KKLTTVLFVFRALV
+36 KKLTALLFVFRALV
-50 VSVLFFLL
+50 VSVLSFLL
-58 LNPLSSVTET
+58 LNPLSSVTNT
-68 IEERP
+68 IEKRP
-73 IIILSQDAS
+73 IIILAQDAS
-82 VSTSSDSSD
+82 FSTFSDSSD

-309 KSVLDKNKNYEIEKE
+309 KSVLDKNKNYEIVKE

-346 NKLEK
+346 NKLEE

-374 NYLYPSGKVV
+374 NYLYPSGKIV
-384 GKNKSQEVTASYNAD
+384 GKNKSQEVTASYNSD

-428 SLTSEIVLY
+428 SLTSEIILY

-469 KWKINDRNNNNLH
+469 KWKINDRNDNNLH
-482 QNFDELFSKI
+482 QNFDELFSKM

-534 EKDVSLHIKNKDGV
+534 EKDVSLHIKNKDGG
-548 IDDYVF
+548 IYDYVF

-564 KVSSRSEG
+564 KLSSRSEG

-610 YQLSTESNAHM
+610 YQLSTESNAQM
-621 FDNFNADQIVDTLKN
+621 FDDFNIDQIVDTLKN

>member
-30 KNRFFS
+30 KNRFFN

-106 DVITYNYSDQIKEG
+106 DVITYNYSDQLKEG
-120 FTTDKTGNST
+120 FTTDKTGSST
-130 NISHLLDEVDLKYS
+130 NISQLLDEVDLKYS
-144 GRNLTGVVLSW
+144 ERNLTGVVLSS

-161 GSNPLSHKIAKSI
+161 GSNPLFHKIAKSV

-208 VKVNIQTEKCKGEY
+208 VQVNIQTEKCKGEN
-222 ITIKLFS
+222 ITRKLFS
-229 EWKLIESKKIKINSN
+229 EGKLIESKKLKINSN

-256 SSLGLHK
+256 RSLGLHK

-272 NEKSIENNSRSFY
+272 NEKSIENNSRYFY

-324 KLSEFNSNYD
+324 KLSDFNSNYD

-364 LVGPNSVSKL
+364 LVGPNSVSTL

-384 GKNKSQEVTASYNAD
+384 GKNKNQEVTASYNTD

-415 LPPLLAPFGTYNQ
+415 LPPLLAPFGDYNQ
-428 SLTSEIVLY
+428 SLTSEILLY
-437 QKIGLYTTEKPLIIV
+437 QKIGLYTTAKPLIIV
-452 DNNSEKKYSV
+452 DNNSERKYSV

-469 KWKINDRNNNNLH
+469 KWKINDRNDNNLH
-482 QNFDELFSKI
+482 QNFEELFSKI
-492 AQFLLIKEDKSRF
+492 TQFLLIKEDKSRF

-621 FDNFNADQIVDTLKN
+621 FDDFNTDQIVDTLKN

>member
-16 CILLGVIYAYFLYR
+16 CILLGVVYAYFLYR
-30 KNRFFS
+30 RNKFLS
-36 KKLTTVLFVFRALV
+36 KKLTALLFVFRALV
-50 VSVLFFLL
+50 VSVLSFLL
-58 LNPLSSVTET
+58 LNPLSSVTNT
-68 IEERP
+68 IEKRP
-73 IIILSQDAS
+73 IIILAQDAS
-82 VSTSSDSSD
+82 FSTFSDSSD

-309 KSVLDKNKNYEIEKE
+309 KSVLDKNKNYEIVKE

-346 NKLEK
+346 NKLEE

-374 NYLYPSGKVV
+374 NYLYPSGKIV
-384 GKNKSQEVTASYNAD
+384 GKNKSQEVTASYNSD

-428 SLTSEIVLY
+428 SLTSEIILY

-469 KWKINDRNNNNLH
+469 KWKINDRNDNNLH
-482 QNFDELFSKI
+482 QNFDELFSKM

-534 EKDVSLHIKNKDGV
+534 EKDVSLHIRNKDGV

-564 KVSSRSEG
+564 KLSSRSEG

-597 IESKTNTANHQIL
+597 IESKISTANHQIL
-610 YQLSTESNAHM
+610 HQLSTESNAQM
-621 FDNFNADQIVDTLKN
+621 FDDFNIDQIVDTLKN

>member
-1 MFSITTELPIYYSVL
+1 MFSITTELPIYYSII
-16 CILLGVIYAYFLYR
+16 CILLGVVYAYFLYR
-30 KNRFFS
+30 RNKFLS
-36 KKLTTVLFVFRALV
+36 KKLTALLFVFRALV
-50 VSVLFFLL
+50 VSVLSFLL
-58 LNPLSSVTET
+58 LDPLSSVTNT
-68 IEERP
+68 IEEKP
-73 IIILSQDAS
+73 IIILAQDAS
-82 VSTSSDSSD
+82 VSTYLDSSD
-91 YQNLINLK
+91 YQNFINLK

-106 DVITYNYSDQIKEG
+106 DVIMYHYSDEIKRG
-120 FTTDKTGNST
+120 FTTEKTGSST
-130 NISHLLDEVDLKYS
+130 NISQLLDEVDLKYS
-144 GRNLTGVVLSW
+144 GRNLMGVVLSS

-161 GSNPLSHKIAKSI
+161 GSNPLFHKIAKSF
-174 PFYTIPLGDTSV
+174 PFYTVPLGDTSV
-186 LKDVRISEIQHN
+186 LRDVRISEIQHN

-229 EWKLIESKKIKINSN
+229 EGKLIERKKLKINSN
-244 SEFIKTNFTIKN
+244 SEFIKTDFTIKN

-272 NEKSIENNSRSFY
+272 NEKSIDNNSRSFY
-285 VEVLDSKYKIL
+285 VEVLDTRYKIL

-309 KSVLDKNKNYEIEKE
+309 KSVLDKNKDYEIEKE
-324 KLSEFNSNYD
+324 KLSGFNSNYD

-351 LEKLKSSDVSLLL
+351 LEKLKTSDVSLLL
-364 LVGPNSVSKL
+364 LIGSNSVSTL
-374 NYLYPSGKVV
+374 NYLYPAGKVV
-384 GKNKSQEVTASYNAD
+384 GSNKIQEVTASYNTN

-404 VSTNL
+404 VSPNL
-409 QNYLTD
+409 QNYLTE
-415 LPPLLAPFGTYNQ
+415 LPPLLAPFGSYNQ
-428 SLTSEIVLY
+428 SLTSEILLY
-437 QKIGLYTTEKPLIIV
+437 QKIGMYSTEKPLIIL
-452 DNNSEKKYSV
+452 DNNSERKFSV
-462 VYSEGLW
+462 VYAEGLW
-469 KWKINDRNNNNLH
+469 KWKINDRDDNNLH
-482 QNFDELFSKI
+482 GNFDELFSKI

-505 RINYDKKIIQG
+505 RVNYDKKITQG

-534 EKDVSLHIKNKDGV
+534 EKDISLHIKDQDGI

-564 KVSSRSEG
+564 KVSSLSEG

-579 YNNSEQI
+579 YNNSEQV

-597 IESKTNTANHQIL
+597 IESKINTANHQVL
-610 YQLSTESNAHM
+610 YQLSTESNAEM
-621 FDNFNADQIVDTLKN
+621 FNDFNIDDIVKTLKDS
-636 NPLNKTLLHTSEK
+636 PLNKTIFHTSDK
-649 VKSVINIKWILILIL
+649 VESLINQKWILILIL
-664 LFILIEMVV
+664 LFISIELVV

>member
-30 KNRFFS
+30 KNKFFS
-36 KKLTTVLFVFRALV
+36 KKLTTVLFIFRALV
-50 VSVLFFLL
+50 VSVLSFLL

-73 IIILSQDAS
+73 IIILAQDAS
-82 VSTSSDSSD
+82 FSTSSDSSD

-120 FTTDKTGNST
+120 LTTDKTGNST

-229 EWKLIESKKIKINSN
+229 EGKLIESKKIKINSN

-346 NKLEK
+346 NKLEE

-374 NYLYPSGKVV
+374 NYLYPSGKIV
-384 GKNKSQEVTASYNAD
+384 GKNKSQEVTASYNSD

-428 SLTSEIVLY
+428 SLNSEIVLY
-437 QKIGLYTTEKPLIIV
+437 QKVGLYSTEKPLIIV

-469 KWKINDRNNNNLH
+469 KWKINDRNDNNLH

-534 EKDVSLHIKNKDGV
+534 NKEVSLHIKNKDGV
-548 IDDYVF
+548 IYDYVF

-564 KVSSRSEG
+564 RVSSLSEG
-572 SYSFTAK
+572 FYSFIAK

-597 IESKTNTANHQIL
+597 IESKISTANHQIL

-621 FDNFNADQIVDTLKN
+621 FDNFNTDQIVDTLKN

>member
-30 KNRFFS
+30 KNRFFN

-106 DVITYNYSDQIKEG
+106 DVITYNYSDQLKEG
-120 FTTDKTGNST
+120 FTTDKTGSST
-130 NISHLLDEVDLKYS
+130 NISQLLDEVDLKYS
-144 GRNLTGVVLSW
+144 ERNLTGVVLSS

-161 GSNPLSHKIAKSI
+161 GSNPLFHKIAKSV

-208 VKVNIQTEKCKGEY
+208 VQVNIQTEKCKGEN

-229 EWKLIESKKIKINSN
+229 EGKLIESKKLKINSN

-256 SSLGLHK
+256 RSLGLHK

-272 NEKSIENNSRSFY
+272 NEKSIENNSRYFY

-324 KLSEFNSNYD
+324 KLSDFNSNYD

-364 LVGPNSVSKL
+364 LVGPNSVSTL

-384 GKNKSQEVTASYNAD
+384 GKNKNQEVTASYNTD

-415 LPPLLAPFGTYNQ
+415 LPPLLAPFGDYNQ
-428 SLTSEIVLY
+428 SLTSEILLY
-437 QKIGLYTTEKPLIIV
+437 QKIGLYTTAKPLIIV
-452 DNNSEKKYSV
+452 DNNSERKYSV

-469 KWKINDRNNNNLH
+469 KWKINDRNDNNLH
-482 QNFDELFSKI
+482 QNFEELFSKI
-492 AQFLLIKEDKSRF
+492 TQFLLIKEDKSRF

-621 FDNFNADQIVDTLKN
+621 FDDFNTDQIVDTLKN